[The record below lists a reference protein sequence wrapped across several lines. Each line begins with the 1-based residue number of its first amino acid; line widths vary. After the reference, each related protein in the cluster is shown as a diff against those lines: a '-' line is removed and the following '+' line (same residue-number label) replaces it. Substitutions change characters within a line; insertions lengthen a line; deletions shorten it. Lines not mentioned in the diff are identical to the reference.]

1 MGDEI
6 VRRERLERAVLALA
20 QPADVQ
26 FALFPDFVC
35 KADELALDFEEAL
48 DMFSGH
54 ELELAEHERVQLNAL
69 DRLILSK
76 SGQANADFWTDEA
89 LLNHPIW
96 DEIRVAAKSTV
107 AAFGWVLRRPPPSG
121 AFYIGGAS

>member
-1 MGDEI
+1 MTAEI

-26 FALFPDFVC
+26 LSLFPDFVC

-48 DMFSGH
+48 DGFFGF
-54 ELELAEHERVQLNAL
+54 EGEIGECERINLNAL

-76 SGQANADFWTDEA
+76 SGKANESFWTDEA
-89 LLNHPIW
+89 LLSHPTW
-96 DEIRVAAKSTV
+96 DEIRVAAKSAV
-107 AAFGWVLRRPPPSG
+107 AAFGWELRRPPPSG
-121 AFYIGGAS
+121 AIYIGGAT

>member
-1 MGDEI
+1 MGSEI

-26 FALFPDFVC
+26 LSLFPDFVC

-48 DMFSGH
+48 DMFFGH
-54 ELELAEHERVQLNAL
+54 EAELADHERVELNAL

-76 SGQANADFWTDEA
+76 SGEANAAFWTDDA
-89 LLNHPIW
+89 LLNHPTW

-107 AAFGWVLRRPPPSG
+107 SAFGWVLRRPPPSG
-121 AFYIGGAS
+121 AIYIGSAP